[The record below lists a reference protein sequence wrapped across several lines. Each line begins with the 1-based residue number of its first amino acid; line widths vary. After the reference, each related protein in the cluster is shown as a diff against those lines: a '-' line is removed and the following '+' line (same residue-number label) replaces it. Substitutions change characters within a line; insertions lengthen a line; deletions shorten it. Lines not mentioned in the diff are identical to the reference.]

1 MIYNLNGDTHWELS
15 PELMRALVAIVD
27 GELLEDRDQP
37 ADLKWPDRMVVE
49 LCNFRSAIENEL
61 ARLPVNA
68 DLVS

>member
-15 PELMRALVAIVD
+15 PELMRALV
-27 GELLEDRDQP
+27 
-37 ADLKWPDRMVVE
+37 RMVDREVGFLDIHDDRHRIE

>member
-15 PELMRALVAIVD
+15 PELMRALLALVSA
-27 GELLEDRDQP
+27 ELLMDRDQP

-49 LCNFRSAIENEL
+49 LYNFRSAIENEL